1 MKRTRA
7 HQRHLFPVTA
17 CILGALLVSLEAK
30 AAEVTVARYS
40 TVQPAPS
47 MAQRDPLAAPVVS
60 VLPASVTR
68 IGEAVETLLGP
79 SGYRLASPLA
89 AEAERAGLVAR
100 VIPAADLMAE
110 TLSAAEMIGCWGK
123 TAVIAARE
131 AVERAQEGSL
141 REGLLFERRTYYA
154 LWATADANEGMQ
166 AFLEKRTP
174 VFSGR

>member
-17 CILGALLVSLEAK
+17 CIMGALLPALEAS

-60 VLPASVTR
+60 VLPPSVTR

-79 SGYRLASPLA
+79 SGYRLASTFA
-89 AEAERAGLVAR
+89 AEAERAELLDLPLPEAHRTLGPLPLRTALAILSGPAFTLVEDPVHR
-100 VIPAADLMAE
+100 LI
-110 TLSAAEMIGCWGK
+110 S
-123 TAVIAARE
+123 
-131 AVERAQEGSL
+131 
-141 REGLLFERRTYYA
+141 FERCA
-154 LWATADANEGMQ
+154 QATGV
-166 AFLEKRTP
+166 R
-174 VFSGR
+174 

>member
-17 CILGALLVSLEAK
+17 CMLGALLVSLEAK

-79 SGYRLASPLA
+79 SGYRLASPFA
-89 AEAERAGLVAR
+89 AEAERAELLDLPLPEAHRGLGALPLR
-100 VIPAADLMAE
+100 TALAILAGPAFRL
-110 TLSAAEMIGCWGK
+110 
-123 TAVIAARE
+123 
-131 AVERAQEGSL
+131 VEDPVHRLIS
-141 REGLLFERRTYYA
+141 FERCEQ
-154 LWATADANEGMQ
+154 ATG
-166 AFLEKRTP
+166 KR
-174 VFSGR
+174 

>member
-1 MKRTRA
+1 M
-7 HQRHLFPVTA
+7 
-17 CILGALLVSLEAK
+17 SLEAK

-89 AEAERAGLVAR
+89 AEAERAELLDLPLPEAHRALGPLPLRTALAILAGPAFTLVEDPVHR
-100 VIPAADLMAE
+100 LI
-110 TLSAAEMIGCWGK
+110 S
-123 TAVIAARE
+123 
-131 AVERAQEGSL
+131 
-141 REGLLFERRTYYA
+141 FERCA
-154 LWATADANEGMQ
+154 QATGV
-166 AFLEKRTP
+166 R
-174 VFSGR
+174 

>member
-89 AEAERAGLVAR
+89 AEAERAELLDLPLPEAHRALGPLPLRTALAILAGPAFTLVEDPVHR
-100 VIPAADLMAE
+100 LI
-110 TLSAAEMIGCWGK
+110 S
-123 TAVIAARE
+123 
-131 AVERAQEGSL
+131 
-141 REGLLFERRTYYA
+141 FERCA
-154 LWATADANEGMQ
+154 QATGV
-166 AFLEKRTP
+166 R
-174 VFSGR
+174 